1 MLATVV
7 GLRRLDFTG
16 RDGNRVE
23 GWQVHLTYPSDDVE
37 GVKADSVFIPDS
49 LKVTLPT
56 FDFGTV
62 YEFVYEQTGFGAR
75 SRNRLV
81 EIKEA

>member
-1 MLATVV
+1 MVATVV

-23 GWQVHLTYPSDDVE
+23 GWQIHVTYPSDDVE
-37 GVKADSVFIPDS
+37 GVRTDAVFVPDS
-49 LKVTLPT
+49 ANVTLPS
-56 FDFGTV
+56 FDYGTA
-62 YEFVYEQTGFGAR
+62 YEFVYEQTGFGSR